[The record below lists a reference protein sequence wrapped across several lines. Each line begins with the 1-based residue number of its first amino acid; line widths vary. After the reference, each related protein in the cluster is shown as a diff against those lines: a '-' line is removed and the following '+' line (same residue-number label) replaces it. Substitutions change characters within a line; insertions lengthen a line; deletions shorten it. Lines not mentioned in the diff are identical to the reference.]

1 MPNKKNENKH
11 IFRLLLDVREAQLFD
26 KCTDYL
32 KDLNINI
39 ELVSV
44 PLHLGDAIIEID
56 SKQIILFERKCMTDL
71 ISSIKD
77 GRYEEQS
84 HRLCGTIDIP
94 RHQCIYLI
102 EGTFSQL
109 RNPKIERK
117 IVNSAINSLLFF
129 KGFSVIRTFSINETA
144 EYLVMCIDKLQRE
157 YNKGEKTIYSPSPT
171 ISEKVGGNDNIISG
185 GAEGADNVEV
195 TPEEN
200 NDGDN
205 EKHHTI
211 DETLKNEVS
220 YCTVVKKVKKENIT
234 PENIGEIIL
243 CQIPGISSTNA
254 VQIMRIFDGSL
265 SRLIETAKTDPK
277 VLSEIQIVNEKTGKK
292 RKINRNIVENI
303 VKYIGI

>member
-26 KCTDYL
+26 KCNEYL

-109 RNPKIERK
+109 RNPKVERK
-117 IVNSAINSLLFF
+117 IVNSAITSLLFF

-171 ISEKVGGNDNIISG
+171 ISKKVDETDDVATG
-185 GAEGADNVEV
+185 GAEGADNMEV
-195 TPEEN
+195 KQEEN

-205 EKHHTI
+205 EKCTV

-220 YCTVVKKVKKENIT
+220 YCTVVKKVKKENVT

-254 VQIMRIFDGSL
+254 VQIMRIFNGSL